1 MIMLKPVQNA
11 RSPKVTIIGAGNVGG
26 TLAYRIVE
34 SGLADVVICDIV
46 QGKSQGIAIDLMQT
60 RVIANHDRQIIGT
73 NEYGDTKDSD
83 IIVLTAGLPR
93 KEGTSRN
100 DLLRI
105 NASIVENVI
114 PKAIA
119 QSPEAFLI
127 VVTNPLDV
135 MTYLAWKV
143 SGLPSHRVMG
153 MAGILDAARFQ
164 TFIGMELGT
173 SVADI
178 RAMVLGGHGDSMLP
192 LPRFS
197 TINGIAITELFSK
210 EVIDRLVER
219 TRNGGAEIVKLMQT
233 SAYFAPSASAYIMV
247 EAILSDRQRI
257 LPVAAYLS
265 GEYGLKDIFMGVPVR
280 LGRQGIEQV
289 ITLQLTSEE
298 MADLHNSAKSIQ
310 KNIVNLNDYGTYR

>member
-1 MIMLKPVQNA
+1 
-11 RSPKVTIIGAGNVGG
+11 
-26 TLAYRIVE
+26 
-34 SGLADVVICDIV
+34 
-46 QGKSQGIAIDLMQT
+46 
-60 RVIANHDRQIIGT
+60 
-73 NEYGDTKDSD
+73 
-83 IIVLTAGLPR
+83 
-93 KEGTSRN
+93 
-100 DLLRI
+100 
-105 NASIVENVI
+105 
-114 PKAIA
+114 
-119 QSPEAFLI
+119 
-127 VVTNPLDV
+127 
-135 MTYLAWKV
+135 
-143 SGLPSHRVMG
+143 